1 MTSPYRP
8 PSCDLPPEH
17 YDEHKGIKPCPI
29 CGHDKVGWGAGDI
42 YINEFKN
49 DEVAVQCDH
58 CGVQVNDRTYRKSKG
73 AAVKAWNSI
82 PRRSEVEEL
91 LRLVDAVTD
100 WEGTLIN
107 TDEFYEDGNQM
118 IAELNQLQKHADRMR
133 KEWRL

>member
-17 YDEHKGIKPCPI
+17 YDQHKGIKPCPI

-73 AAVKAWNSI
+73 AAVKEWNSI
-82 PRRSEVEEL
+82 PRRSEVVEL
-91 LRLVDAVTD
+91 LRLVDSVIDTPD
-100 WEGTLIN
+100 WTRQ
-107 TDEFYEDGNQM
+107 DEIE
-118 IAELNQLQKHADRMR
+118 ELTRKADKLR
-133 KEWRL
+133 KEWKL